1 MQLAGIR
8 FRANQSKQVSIQCKL
23 NCGTHCHQL
32 LPRPDVKANLWRERK
47 SIGITKQKDTACSW
61 GTPSPT
67 TVSGKGLCHIACFH
81 MFFLQ
86 HPLLTRTRTG
96 SWSWHTHFRP
106 SIVILQPCVKVLI
119 LQLCVLQKMPLAFHF
134 EGSTNR
140 PSQSK
145 PSKIW
150 FV

>member
-23 NCGTHCHQL
+23 NCELIAISGCRGQMLKQTCRGKESPLESLNRKILPAAEELPALQL
-32 LPRPDVKANLWRERK
+32 YQE
-47 SIGITKQKDTACSW
+47 KDCAMF
-61 GTPSPT
+61 
-67 TVSGKGLCHIACFH
+67 AYFR

-86 HPLLTRTRTG
+86 HPLLTRTRTV

-119 LQLCVLQKMPLAFHF
+119 LQLCVLQKMPLAFHY

-140 PSQSK
+140 PRQSK
-145 PSKIW
+145 HSKI
-150 FV
+150 